1 MATGYND
8 THRYKNYIVEDTI
21 SVYPAMY
28 PTWLNYAF
36 FVHPDTQIQE
46 IRNRI
51 NCIRITDTKP
61 LMFWIDYLCATGS
74 TLQPDQLPD
83 QLRPGQLETDQ
94 LPDQLRPDQLTTSCC
109 CGPRQ
114 FCNYRGLMQGSGTDR
129 TVPNSYS
136 GNIVGR
142 LKPSE

>member
-74 TLQPDQLPD
+74 TLQPDQLATGYTVYPD
-83 QLRPGQLETDQ
+83 TQTRLNHGFSVY
-94 LPDQLRPDQLTTSCC
+94 PDTLTQELHS
-109 CGPRQ
+109 
-114 FCNYRGLMQGSGTDR
+114 
-129 TVPNSYS
+129 
-136 GNIVGR
+136 
-142 LKPSE
+142 